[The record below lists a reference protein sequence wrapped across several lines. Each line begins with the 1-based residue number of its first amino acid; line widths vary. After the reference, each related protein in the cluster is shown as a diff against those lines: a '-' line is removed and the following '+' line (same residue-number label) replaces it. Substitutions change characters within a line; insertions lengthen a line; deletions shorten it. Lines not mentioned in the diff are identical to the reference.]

1 MGYLLEVRKMAAAT
15 NIAGRGRLLTIA
27 YIVLVVV
34 LTVVAIGGSIA
45 VHRFEYTAGTRNDA
59 KYSVVYGFGLFV
71 ALFLVMAPIAGGASF
86 VALISLVLGHRN
98 LRQISLKLGMILLGP
113 IICFCAFEYEVPL
126 APVFL
131 EGFEQWVL
139 QEADIDGIQ
148 TWLAS
153 EGAKHAGKH
162 YSAQEDFGGELP
174 ECLVELKP
182 MLVSFSDSVSPDG
195 PRVEIIWLLFMDEYG
210 LIVGPPTMDTPEKGR
225 IKLKKAF
232 HEFRRPVKPG
242 AYVFTRG

>member
-1 MGYLLEVRKMAAAT
+1 MAAAT
-15 NIAGRGRLLTIA
+15 KISGKGRLLTIA
-27 YIVLVVV
+27 YIILVVV

-59 KYSVVYGFGLFV
+59 EYSVVYGFGLG
-71 ALFLVMAPIAGGASF
+71 LISYFLMAQIAASAS
-86 VALISLVLGHRN
+86 VLALISLVLGHRDV
-98 LRQISLKLGMILLGP
+98 RQILLKLGMILLGP
-113 IICFCAFEYEVPL
+113 VVACCSFLYACPT
-126 APVFL
+126 APIFL

-139 QEADIDGIQ
+139 QEVDIDAIQ

-162 YSAQEDFGGELP
+162 YGAEEGFGGELP

-182 MLVSFSDSVSPDG
+182 MLVSFSDSVSQDG

-210 LIVGPPTMDTPEKGR
+210 LIVGPSTMDTPQKGR

-232 HEFRRPVKPG
+232 
-242 AYVFTRG
+242 